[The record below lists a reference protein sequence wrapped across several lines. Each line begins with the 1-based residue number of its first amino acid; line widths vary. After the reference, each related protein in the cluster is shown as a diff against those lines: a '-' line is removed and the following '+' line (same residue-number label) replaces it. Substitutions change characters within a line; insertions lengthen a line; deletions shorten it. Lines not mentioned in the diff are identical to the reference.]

1 MRHVTDHSSVPR
13 RQALRTV
20 GIGTTVALAGCLGSL
35 NESGGG
41 NSDSAGTSQIAYQ
54 DWMPAPETIDDV
66 SEYDAGGIRPPAFR
80 ENKSQ
85 INSSLYDG
93 VTQAFPQFVPF
104 EVSFESMLEV
114 VFPWNCTVARLDVS
128 EQSMIDSLSE
138 SDFQKEGTNG
148 DYSIYSSGS
157 SDRRAAVNGNLL
169 VLRSNSEVSE
179 YDSVTTA
186 IDTKQG
192 ATSRWVDEQ
201 EAVAQLTN
209 AFDDWTVLQIG
220 LGGFQESVISGETT
234 LIDGETSTI
243 RAAEVFES
251 ASAVPETK
259 LERQKTELTQREGVT
274 DAQLQVDGRV
284 AVIDVTATTS
294 SEVTTQVLQTALG

>member
-1 MRHVTDHSSVPR
+1 
-13 RQALRTV
+13 
-20 GIGTTVALAGCLGSL
+20 
-35 NESGGG
+35 
-41 NSDSAGTSQIAYQ
+41 
-54 DWMPAPETIDDV
+54 
-66 SEYDAGGIRPPAFR
+66 
-80 ENKSQ
+80 
-85 INSSLYDG
+85 
-93 VTQAFPQFVPF
+93 
-104 EVSFESMLEV
+104 
-114 VFPWNCTVARLDVS
+114 
-128 EQSMIDSLSE
+128 MIDSLSE

-148 DYSIYSSGS
+148 DYSVYSSGS

-169 VLRSNSEVSE
+169 VLSNSESSE

-209 AFDDWTVLQIG
+209 AFDDWTVFQIG
-220 LGGFQESVISGETT
+220 LGGFEESVISGDTT